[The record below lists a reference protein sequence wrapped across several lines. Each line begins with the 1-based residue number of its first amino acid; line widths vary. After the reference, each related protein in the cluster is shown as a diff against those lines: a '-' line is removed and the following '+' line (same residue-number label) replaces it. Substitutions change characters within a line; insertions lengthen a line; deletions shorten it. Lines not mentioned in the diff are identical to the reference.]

1 MKTEFIDVSLLKEN
15 PDNPRFIKKDKFE
28 KLVNSINEFPEMLEV
43 RPIVI
48 NKDNIVLGGNMRL
61 RACIEAGLKEVPVIR
76 VQDWNE
82 EREAEF
88 IIKDNV
94 SGGEWDWDIIANE
107 WDMKLLDDWG
117 MDVIKH
123 DWDELDY
130 IDEDLEK
137 PALSSKNT
145 IVITIPDVL
154 IDQRNEI
161 EDAVI
166 AFLQQN
172 YSGCEVK

>member
-15 PDNPRFIKKDKFE
+15 PDNPRLIKKDKFE

-48 NKDNIVLGGNMRL
+48 NKDNVVLGGNMRL
-61 RACIEAGLKEVPVIR
+61 RACVEAGLREVPVIR

-130 IDEDLEK
+130 IDEDLDK